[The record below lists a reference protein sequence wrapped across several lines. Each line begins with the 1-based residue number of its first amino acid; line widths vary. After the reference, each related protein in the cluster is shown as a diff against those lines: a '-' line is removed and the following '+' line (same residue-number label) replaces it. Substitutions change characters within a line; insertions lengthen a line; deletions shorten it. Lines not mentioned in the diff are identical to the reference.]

1 MKPVYKFLMILLTLS
16 STYTAFAQKDDE
28 TVIVI
33 EDGSDKAD
41 TTKKKNSKTIAISNE
56 GFTITNGKDTIKKE
70 EKVFDVEFGMV
81 DLGLNNFSD
90 KTDYSSMA
98 AQNFLGNNIDNNM
111 RNENLFSLR
120 EGKSVNVN
128 VYPVMLKFRALKTKH
143 QRIYFALGAG
153 LQMYNFR
160 FNKPVT
166 YINDTRPMVVLN
178 DSLHFSKNKLGL
190 TYLSFPLMV
199 TAKTKVAKGATLV
212 YGVGITGGYRLA
224 SWMKQVS
231 TENGKKKDQDAFN
244 FNNFNSCVT
253 AEFGLEGYFRLYASY
268 QLTALHK
275 DALQQYPY
283 SIGFRLGGI

>member
-1 MKPVYKFLMILLTLS
+1 MKPVYKFLMILLTVI
-16 STYTAFAQKDDE
+16 STFTAFAQKDDE
-28 TVIVI
+28 TIIVI
-33 EDGSDKAD
+33 EDDSDKSD
-41 TTKKKNSKTIAISNE
+41 TAKKKNSKIISISND
-56 GFTITNGKDTIKKE
+56 GFTLTSGSDTIKKE

-81 DLGLNNFSD
+81 DLGLNYISD
-90 KTDYSSMA
+90 KTDYNSA
-98 AQNFLGNNIDNNM
+98 AARNFLGVNTELQ
-111 RNENLFSLR
+111 NENLFSLR

-128 VYPVMLKFRALKTKH
+128 VYPVMLKYRALKTKH
-143 QRIYFALGAG
+143 QRIYISLGAG

-166 YINDTRPMVVLN
+166 YINETRPMVVLN

-199 TAKTKVAKGATLV
+199 TAKTKVAKGATIV
-212 YGVGITGGYRLA
+212 YGVGITGGYRIA

-231 TENGKKKDQDAFN
+231 TEIGKQKDHDAFN